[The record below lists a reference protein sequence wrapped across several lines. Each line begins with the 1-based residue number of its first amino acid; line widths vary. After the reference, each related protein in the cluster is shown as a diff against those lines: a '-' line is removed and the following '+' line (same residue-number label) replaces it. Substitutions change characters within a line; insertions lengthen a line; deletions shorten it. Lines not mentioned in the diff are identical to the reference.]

1 MLVFIQ
7 LVKRGKTR
15 FFSLISAWPHSLEA
29 DKDIQRDFG
38 SLRHLKPSLPLFRTF
53 LVENQKIV

>member
-38 SLRHLKPSLPLFRTF
+38 SLRHLKPSLSVSGHF
-53 LVENQKIV
+53 LKKIRKFV